1 MATFLTLGPTIPLL
15 PLIPIVICHLLRDQ
29 LNHISLIARKVWDQE
44 YDYIVIGAGSAG
56 SVMAARLSE
65 DPTKTVLLLEYGLAE
80 NFISDIPSVDFFLQR
95 TPMDWNFE
103 TEPQTDSCFGLNG
116 RKSLWAR
123 GKAFGGS
130 SAINSMIYARGNPRD
145 YDKWAADG
153 ATGWSWP
160 EIFPYFIKSEDNRDP
175 AFIASGYHGVGGPL
189 TVSSPTSPAKASE
202 AFRDSGPYL
211 NYPIGDFN
219 GPKQSVSALTQRTIR
234 DGKRCSVS
242 KAYLEPIVSR
252 PNLHI
257 LGNSYVRKI
266 LFNNKK
272 RATAVEF
279 DRFFER
285 YVVNA
290 SNEIILSAGS
300 INSPKILML
309 SGMSL

>member
-1 MATFLTLGPTIPLL
+1 MRQTWNQT
-15 PLIPIVICHLLRDQ
+15 
-29 LNHISLIARKVWDQE
+29 
-44 YDYIVIGAGSAG
+44 YDYIVVGAGSAG
-56 SVMAARLSE
+56 SVMASRLSE
-65 DPTKTVLLLEYGLAE
+65 DSTKSVLLLECGLPE
-80 NFISDIPSVDFFLQR
+80 NFISDIPALVLFLQR
-95 TPMDWNFE
+95 TPIDWNYE
-103 TEPQTDSCFGLNG
+103 TEPQSKTCFGMKG
-116 RKSLWAR
+116 RKSLWPR
-123 GKAFGGS
+123 GKVFGGS
-130 SAINSMIYARGNPRD
+130 SAINTMIYARGNPRD

-153 ATGWSWP
+153 ATGWSWA

-175 AFIASGYHGVGGPL
+175 AFVATGYHGVKGPL
-189 TVSSPTSPAKASE
+189 TVSSPTSPAKASK

-219 GPKQSVSALTQRTIR
+219 GRKQSVSALTQRTIR

-257 LGNSYVRKI
+257 IGSAYVRKI

-272 RATAVEF
+272 RATGVEF
-279 DRFFER
+279 DRNSKTH
-285 YVVNA
+285 VVNA

-309 SGMSL
+309 SGMFI